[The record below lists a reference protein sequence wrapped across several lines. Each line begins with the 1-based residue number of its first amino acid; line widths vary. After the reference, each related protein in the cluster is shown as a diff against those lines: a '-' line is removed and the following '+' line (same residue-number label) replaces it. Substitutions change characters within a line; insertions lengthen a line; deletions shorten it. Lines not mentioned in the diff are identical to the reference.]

1 VDRRRAPGLRHASGG
16 RTRAGVALTA
26 DRALAAVVV
35 AVAALAAD
43 GPLRQVAAGL
53 PEGRWC
59 APAVDPPA
67 VLGALTAVVAAALF
81 VTAAPPA
88 LVPAEAALAPIL
100 VVASAIDR
108 RCHRLPDLLT
118 LPAAALMA
126 AGVAIAAGVDDDL
139 GLLAA
144 AIGGAVILAGTLFV
158 VHLVSP
164 AGMGFGDVKLA
175 VPIGLVVG
183 ARGTGTVLAAL
194 LAALVLGAVAGLV
207 TFARYRDRRRPFAF
221 GPCLGAGA
229 VLALLVQ

>member
-1 VDRRRAPGLRHASGG
+1 V
-16 RTRAGVALTA
+16 GV
-26 DRALAAVVV
+26 
-35 AVAALAAD
+35 AAD
-43 GPLRQVAAGL
+43 GRLRQAAAGL
-53 PEGRWC
+53 PEGRWR
-59 APAVDPPA
+59 APAVDPPW
-67 VLGALTAVVAAALF
+67 VLGILTAISAAAL
-81 VTAAPPA
+81 VLAASPPA
-88 LVPAEAALAPIL
+88 LVPVEAALAPIL

-118 LPAAALMA
+118 LPATVLMT
-126 AGVAIAAGVDDDL
+126 AGVAIAAAVDDDL

-144 AIGGAVILAGTLFV
+144 AMGGAVMLAGTLLV

-183 ARGTGTVLAAL
+183 ARGTGAAVAAL
-194 LAALVLGAVAGLV
+194 LAAFVLGAVAGLV
-207 TFARYRDRRRPFAF
+207 TLAKHRDRRRSFAF

>member
-1 VDRRRAPGLRHASGG
+1 
-16 RTRAGVALTA
+16 
-26 DRALAAVVV
+26 
-35 AVAALAAD
+35 VAADAR
-43 GPLRQVAAGL
+43 LREIAAGL
-53 PEGRWC
+53 PGGRWR
-59 APAVDPPA
+59 ASAVDPPH
-67 VLGALTAVVAAALF
+67 VLGVLTAMSAAAL
-81 VTAAPPA
+81 VLTAASPV
-88 LVPAEAALAPIL
+88 LIPAEVALAPIL

-126 AGVAIAAGVDDDL
+126 GAVAIAAGVDDDF

-144 AIGGAVILAGTLFV
+144 AIGGALILAGTLFV
-158 VHLVSP
+158 VHLASP

-183 ARGTGTVLAAL
+183 ARGTGAVIAAL

-207 TFARYRDRRRPFAF
+207 TLARHRDRRRPFAF